1 MHKISNYKRTLG
13 YNEGERTETFV
24 RYNRVLS
31 INKCKIPRLTKYAK
45 TQLSC

>member
-13 YNEGERTETFV
+13 YNEDVRTETFV

-31 INKCKIPRLTKYAK
+31 INKFKIPRLTKYAK
-45 TQLSC
+45 TQLNY